1 MDTERGRRVHIFAK
15 RAIYRCI
22 SGILAVV
29 LSVSLLNGC
38 TAPSGND
45 LGYTKYSDSFFE
57 SFDTVTT
64 IVAYTK
70 NENEFKLY
78 FDKIRTRFRELHKLY
93 DIYNN
98 YEGINNIKTVNDNAG
113 IAPVMVSD
121 EITSLLEFAMECESL
136 TSGAVNVAMGAV
148 LKVWHDYRERG
159 TDDPQEAEL
168 PPFEVLEAAAAHTS
182 IINVVINKGD
192 STVYLT
198 DPNMSIDLGAVA
210 KGYATE
216 LVATEMVNEGMIS
229 GIISA
234 GGNIRTIGKP
244 LDGIRERWGVGIQD
258 PDEPVFSDDGNLLD
272 VVYINDGSV
281 VSSGDYERYY
291 TVAGKR
297 YHHII
302 DPATL
307 MPGSY
312 YRGVTIVT
320 GNSALADAL
329 STAVFLMPFDTGR
342 KFVEEL
348 DGVEAMWVMPDGRTY
363 ATSGLEKIL
372 RSHGASGADRGTSNA
387 EG

>member
-1 MDTERGRRVHIFAK
+1 MRIFVK
-15 RAIYRCI
+15 RAACRCI
-22 SGILAVV
+22 LGILAVV

-38 TAPSGND
+38 SMPVGND
-45 LGYTKYSDSFFE
+45 SGYNKYSDSFFE
-57 SFDTVTT
+57 SFDTVIT

-70 NENEFKLY
+70 SEDEFKLY
-78 FDKIRTRFRELHKLY
+78 FDKIRTRFRELHKLF

-98 YEGINNIKTVNDNAG
+98 YEGVNNIKTVNDNAG
-113 IAPVMVSD
+113 IAPVVVSD
-121 EITSLLEFAMECESL
+121 EVTGLLEFAMECESL
-136 TSGAVNVAMGAV
+136 TGGTMNVAMGAV

-159 TDDPQEAEL
+159 TDDPEEAEL
-168 PPFEVLEAAAAHTS
+168 PPIEVLEAAAMHVNTKD
-182 IINVVINKGD
+182 VVINKGN

-216 LVATEMVNEGMIS
+216 LVAAEMANEGMIS

-302 DPATL
+302 DPVTL

-320 GNSALADAL
+320 GDSALADAL

-342 KFVEEL
+342 KFVEAL